1 LDYALQVIPYGLS
14 LLLFFITDW
23 FKFVKDSKEKWK
35 FIAMTSMFGTL
46 FPFLAIA
53 QTEIDSSVT
62 SILNFYAKHLGFGY
76 LVFWRFERRQ
86 VWGVLIDFGKLT
98 LVLMVQQ

>member
-1 LDYALQVIPYGLS
+1 LDYALQVFSYGLS

-23 FKFVKDSKEKWK
+23 LKFVKDSKRKWK

-46 FPFLAIA
+46 FQLFFAIA

-62 SILNFYAKHLGFGY
+62 SILNFDAKHLGFGCISF
-76 LVFWRFERRQ
+76 LAV
-86 VWGVLIDFGKLT
+86 
-98 LVLMVQQ
+98 